1 MIGRM
6 NTDLTGRVAII
17 TGAASPTGAA
27 VARTLAASGARVALA
42 DLNPDRIAALAAE
55 IRAAGGEAIDI
66 AADVASKFQ
75 CVTIVETTRAEWG
88 RLDILVNATIVRPS
102 VSLIKM
108 DEWEWA
114 RCLDVNLKGTFLMC
128 QLVGRVMADEN
139 IGRADESIGRADEN
153 AGRGGTILILAEGA
167 ADAPGAPLNAAPQ
180 NAAAQNAAYAASM
193 AGLTGFAAACAAEYG
208 PMGIEVRLVGRAE
221 LEAAFS

>member
-6 NTDLTGRVAII
+6 NTDLTGHVAII
-17 TGAASPTGAA
+17 TGAASPPGAA
-27 VARTLAASGARVALA
+27 AARTLAAAGARVALV

-55 IRAAGGEAIDI
+55 IRAAGGQAIDI

-75 CVTIVETTRAEWG
+75 CVTVVETTRAEWG

-128 QLVGRVMADEN
+128 QLVGRVIADEN
-139 IGRADESIGRADEN
+139 GN
-153 AGRGGTILILAEGA
+153 RGGTILILAEGA
-167 ADAPGAPLNAAPQ
+167 AGASNV
-180 NAAAQNAAYAASM
+180 AYAASM
-193 AGLTGFAAACAAEYG
+193 AGLTGFAAACAAEYR
-208 PMGIEVRLVGRAE
+208 PLGIHVHL
-221 LEAAFS
+221 LPPLDAAADLGAAVVALIGGTTQPGD

>member
-1 MIGRM
+1 
-6 NTDLTGRVAII
+6 
-17 TGAASPTGAA
+17 
-27 VARTLAASGARVALA
+27 
-42 DLNPDRIAALAAE
+42 
-55 IRAAGGEAIDI
+55 
-66 AADVASKFQ
+66 VASKFQ
-75 CVTIVETTRAEWG
+75 CVTIVEATRAEWA

-128 QLVGRVMADEN
+128 QLVGRVMV
-139 IGRADESIGRADEN
+139 DEN
-153 AGRGGTILILAEGA
+153 AGRGGTILILAEGT

-180 NAAAQNAAYAASM
+180 NAAPQNAAHAASM

>member
-27 VARTLAASGARVALA
+27 VARTLAAAGARVALA

-128 QLVGRVMADEN
+128 QLVGRVMADE
-139 IGRADESIGRADEN
+139 S
-153 AGRGGTILILAEGA
+153 GGTILILAEGA
-167 ADAPGAPLNAAPQ
+167 DDVPGAPQ
-180 NAAAQNAAYAASM
+180 NAAHAASM
-193 AGLTGFAAACAAEYG
+193 AGMTGFAAACAAEYR
-208 PMGIEVRLVGRAE
+208 PLGIEVRLVGRDE
-221 LEAAFS
+221 LEGAFR